1 MEHITGA
8 AGIDLK
14 YSADSGGIVVG
25 FVDLSIFNKID
36 AAEWDVLKKAA
47 AILSKKCDFPDDL
60 KIEIE

>member
-14 YSADSGGIVVG
+14 YSADSGGIVG

-36 AAEWDVLKKAA
+36 AAEWDTLKKAA
-47 AILSKKCDFPDDL
+47 AILSKKCDFPDEL